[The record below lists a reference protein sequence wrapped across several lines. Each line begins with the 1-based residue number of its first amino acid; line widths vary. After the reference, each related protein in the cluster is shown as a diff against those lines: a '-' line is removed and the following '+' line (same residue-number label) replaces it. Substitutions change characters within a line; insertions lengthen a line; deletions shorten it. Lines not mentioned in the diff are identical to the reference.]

1 VPTSRCAATLANA
14 KMTQQCC
21 SCSDE
26 DGGSDVSDAMFLT
39 HSGHAAVVVKHCEH
53 IQQADGVYWI
63 ATVTQVPTATKL
75 LVEGMETKSDT
86 TISTILSMP
95 LPMNWA
101 LWLSSQDRS
110 SGKAV
115 LAKCHIQ

>member
-53 IQQADGVYWI
+53 IQQADGVCWI

-75 LVEGMETKSDT
+75 LVEEMETKSDT
-86 TISTILSMP
+86 RFRRFYP
-95 LPMNWA
+95 
-101 LWLSSQDRS
+101 
-110 SGKAV
+110 
-115 LAKCHIQ
+115 CHPRCIGLGGCQARTEAAGRQC